1 MPYTANDRRA
11 VKMTAELRLQVIID
25 LEDKIKRVLDV
36 AISCQMRNVK
46 IAPEIILKIL
56 EPHSSFQTPKVNE
69 SD

>member
-1 MPYTANDRRA
+1 MMKMPYTANDRRA

-46 IAPEIILKIL
+46 IAPESI
-56 EPHSSFQTPKVNE
+56 
-69 SD
+69 